1 MHPAEV
7 SGRSWLALLYLLFAG
22 SLVAFTAYAWLLQNA
37 PISLTATYAYVNP
50 AVAVLLG
57 ALVVAEPV
65 TPAIL
70 IGGLIII
77 AGVALVVSTER
88 PRSKQRGD
96 AVAQAK
102 R

>member
-1 MHPAEV
+1 
-7 SGRSWLALLYLLFAG
+7 
-22 SLVAFTAYAWLLQNA
+22 
-37 PISLTATYAYVNP
+37 
-50 AVAVLLG
+50 
-57 ALVVAEPV
+57 V

-88 PRSKQRGD
+88 PRRENRGT
-96 AVAQAK
+96 

>member
-1 MHPAEV
+1 
-7 SGRSWLALLYLLFAG
+7 
-22 SLVAFTAYAWLLQNA
+22 VAFTAYAWLLQNA

-77 AGVALVVSTER
+77 VGVALVVSTER
-88 PRSKQRGD
+88 RRSRSRNRGD
-96 AVAQAK
+96 VVTAAD